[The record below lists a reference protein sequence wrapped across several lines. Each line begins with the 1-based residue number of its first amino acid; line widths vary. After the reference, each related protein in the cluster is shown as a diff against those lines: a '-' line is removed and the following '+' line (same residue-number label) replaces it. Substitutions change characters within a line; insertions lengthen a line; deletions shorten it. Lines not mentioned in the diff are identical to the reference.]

1 MENNVRLGT
10 YVATLKR
17 GPQMELESYYVYGR
31 SIEEASARLARI
43 AKVAKEQIVELKYQ
57 PDTNPAG

>member
-1 MENNVRLGT
+1 
-10 YVATLKR
+10 
-17 GPQMELESYYVYGR
+17 MELESYYVYGR

-57 PDTNPAG
+57 PDTSPAG